1 MNKRQREEQVEPV
14 VPPTSDARLLGY
26 DSSEAPA
33 SPPHSHFVLTL
44 NSNSHPPLSIQFIHT
59 RFEISRCEFN
69 LNTSTTPL
77 EIHDVLL
84 DCYVL
89 YHQIHD
95 QLDMHPVLL
104 DRNQDLE
111 RNINLK
117 KLRSCHQLIRSAAQ
131 LVDDIRSNP
140 SCPHPLSVIKHAL
153 SSIDDIL
160 HVTALPLKEFYLS
173 VIRPALVRHWDNY
186 SDSSSSCSLSASPE
200 STGRPPTQAQ

>member
-1 MNKRQREEQVEPV
+1 VNKRQREEQVEPV
-14 VPPTSDARLLGY
+14 APPTSEVRLLGY

-33 SPPHSHFVLTL
+33 SPPHSHFTFTL
-44 NSNSHPPLSIQFIHT
+44 NSISHPPLSIQFIHILY
-59 RFEISRCEFN
+59 EISRCESN

-95 QLDMHPVLL
+95 QFDMHPVLL

-111 RNINLK
+111 HNINLK

-131 LVDDIRSNP
+131 LVDDIRSYP
-140 SCPHPLSVIKHAL
+140 LCSHPLPVIEYAL

-160 HVTALPLKEFYLS
+160 HVTALPLKDFYLS
-173 VIRPALVRHWDNY
+173 VIRPALVRHWENY

-200 STGRPPTQAQ
+200 STGRSPTQA